1 MILEIVKQAVQIKMN
16 CKSEC
21 SLMSEAEYCCAC
33 ARALREIGAPDSIW
47 KEFRE
52 ASKVEQAREKL
63 TPYFQGKRGEYAEN
77 PPMDRLLKL
86 LVQCRVEGA
95 ITDEIRKL
103 MQ

>member
-1 MILEIVKQAVQIKMN
+1 MFFDFGSGILLCMCKGVKGDW
-16 CKSEC
+16 S
-21 SLMSEAEYCCAC
+21 SEAEYCCAC
-33 ARALREIGAPDSIW
+33 ARALKETGAPDRVW
-47 KEFRE
+47 QEFRE

-77 PPMDRLLKL
+77 PTMDRLLKL